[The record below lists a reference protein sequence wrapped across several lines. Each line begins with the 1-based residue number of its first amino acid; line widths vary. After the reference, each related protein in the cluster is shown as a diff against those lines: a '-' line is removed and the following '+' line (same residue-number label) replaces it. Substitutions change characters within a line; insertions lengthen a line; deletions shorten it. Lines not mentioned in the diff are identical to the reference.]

1 MCITELALTPTS
13 IGAKYVMM
21 YVLAHSGESDVKG
34 RGGWV
39 SKFSSARLQSVRRP
53 GAAGRKLRRS
63 AAPGLRPGAAGTG
76 PMHAMPLPASAGP
89 CHAQTGILC

>member
-1 MCITELALTPTS
+1 
-13 IGAKYVMM
+13 MM

-39 SKFSSARLQSVRRP
+39 SKFLSLVCRALGVQARL
-53 GAAGRKLRRS
+53 AGS
-63 AAPGLRPGAAGTG
+63 FAAPRLRVSGPVPAGTG
-76 PMHAMPLPASAGP
+76 PMHAMPLPAGAGP